1 VIVLGR
7 LPHSWDQSGLDVF
20 ESMTFWAKH
29 RPIRRGSECAV
40 VLDIKRLGLALNDP
54 NGHLRLDEKK
64 RGQEDAVIRR
74 MGLTEYTGAK
84 RDDANFTFVLQRD
97 GRSDI
102 QTGGRD
108 YGMAPGSLVAFRPN
122 ERRTQ
127 VRAGRRG
134 LRTAATL
141 QLPFTRMHKVAQDM
155 ETSVEAAFPQGGFAL
170 SGDGALALGR
180 VLLQLADD
188 LFLRP
193 FLPLPPR
200 MAQGIKHLI
209 DDVLC
214 EMNGRTVERPSVR
227 RIFPAFRR
235 VRQADDVMPVQSD
248 EPISIL
254 DSAKALD
261 VSMRSL
267 QLAFAE
273 VHGGQ
278 TPREVLRHPAGKGA
292 RAPFG
297 SGQGAG
303 DECCD
308 GQRFLPLGALFPSLC
323 PHLWRKTQ
331 RNAFAPPRLSRG

>member
-1 VIVLGR
+1 
-7 LPHSWDQSGLDVF
+7 
-20 ESMTFWAKH
+20 M
-29 RPIRRGSECAV
+29 
-40 VLDIKRLGLALNDP
+40 VLDIKRHGPALNDP

-74 MGLTEYTGAK
+74 MCLTEYTGAK

-102 QTGGRD
+102 LIGGRD
-108 YGMAPGSLVAFRPN
+108 YGMAQGSLVAFRPN

-127 VRAGRRG
+127 VRASRKG
-134 LRTAATL
+134 LRTAATR
-141 QLPFTRMHKVAQDM
+141 QLPVTRMHKLAQDM
-155 ETSVEAAFPQGGFAL
+155 ETSVDAAFAQGEFAL
-170 SGDGALALGR
+170 SGDGALTLAR
-180 VLLQLADD
+180 VLPQLADD

-200 MAQGIKHLI
+200 VAQGIKYLI
-209 DDVLC
+209 DGVLC

-227 RIFPAFRR
+227 RIFPAFHR
-235 VRQADDVMPVQSD
+235 VRQAEDVMHVQSD

-297 SGQGAG
+297 SGQGGAG

-323 PHLWRKTQ
+323 PQLWRKTQ